1 MRAQL
6 FIGRL
11 LTTAQRDERGLTT
24 AEYAVGTCAVTGL
37 AGLLLRL
44 LTGQDMINLIW
55 KIIMHAFTRIF
66 GF

>member
-1 MRAQL
+1 MAHLRISRKKLQA
-6 FIGRL
+6 IVD
-11 LTTAQRDERGLTT
+11 DERGLTT

-37 AGLLLRL
+37 AGLLLKI

-55 KIIMHAFTRIF
+55 KIIMHAFTKIF

>member
-1 MRAQL
+1 MKSVMFVRS
-6 FIGRL
+6 FFNRMHH
-11 LTTAQRDERGLTT
+11 DERGLST

-37 AGLLLRL
+37 AGLLLKL

-55 KIIMHAFTRIF
+55 KIIMHAFTKIF

>member
-1 MRAQL
+1 MKVLTPMLTALGRVRRAESG
-6 FIGRL
+6 F
-11 LTTAQRDERGLTT
+11 TT

-37 AGLLLRL
+37 AGLLIKL

-55 KIIMHAFTRIF
+55 KIIMRAFSRIF

>member
-1 MRAQL
+1 MNIAIRLRAAL
-6 FIGRL
+6 RRVS
-11 LTTAQRDERGLTT
+11 ADQRGFTT

-37 AGLLLRL
+37 AGLLVKL

-55 KIIMHAFTRIF
+55 KIIMHAFSKIF

>member
-1 MRAQL
+1 MKV
-6 FIGRL
+6 
-11 LTTAQRDERGLTT
+11 LTPMLTALARVRRDERGFTT

-37 AGLLLRL
+37 AGLLVKL

-55 KIIMHAFTRIF
+55 KIIMHAFSKIF